1 MDPFKLVI
9 TYCINLTALIAL
21 MRKNT
26 TLFTHRK
33 LLIPW
38 CSCIQGIANVCTSL
52 VSCLI
57 PAQINLKLRVKVS
70 SKRESILTLVA
81 HVKSK
86 KYLSVLLG
94 EE

>member
-33 LLIPW
+33 LLI
-38 CSCIQGIANVCTSL
+38 IDVHVYRVLQTYAQAYSL
-52 VSCLI
+52 V
-57 PAQINLKLRVKVS
+57 
-70 SKRESILTLVA
+70 
-81 HVKSK
+81 
-86 KYLSVLLG
+86 
-94 EE
+94 